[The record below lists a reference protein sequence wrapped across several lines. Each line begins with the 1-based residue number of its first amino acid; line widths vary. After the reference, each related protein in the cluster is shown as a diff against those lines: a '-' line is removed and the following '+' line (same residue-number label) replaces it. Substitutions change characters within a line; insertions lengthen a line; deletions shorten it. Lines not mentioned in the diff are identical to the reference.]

1 MAINLQSLY
10 FVHRVLLFKSRI
22 LKIEV
27 YAKAIGNAMAHIY
40 SSLQLP
46 FLIYEALKY
55 LSEQLAQSCLFSIL
69 LYLHSTTT
77 SFPTIM

>member
-1 MAINLQSLY
+1 MAL
-10 FVHRVLLFKSRI
+10 
-22 LKIEV
+22 
-27 YAKAIGNAMAHIY
+27 IY

-46 FLIYEALKY
+46 FLIYDALKY

-77 SFPTIM
+77 SFPTIMQYVF